1 MFSDRSTQRISSS
14 RHPIDFICILPYIR
28 DPLRGRVRIQSIPSR
43 DGFRTTT
50 CWKFNRDSS
59 PRII

>member
-1 MFSDRSTQRISSS
+1 MISDRSAERIGSS
-14 RHPIDFICILPYIR
+14 RHPIDSICILPYIR
-28 DPLRGRVRIQSIPSR
+28 DPLRGRIWIQSIPSR
-43 DGFRTTT
+43 DDFRTTT